1 MGQQYVAHRADLPR
15 PRLRGRVVDGQH
27 QIGGHAPTTSNKEP
41 KWLLRTLIADI
52 TLLPETDRDKVRIGI
67 RWHTG
72 GTDEIAVA
80 RATHPGTAKRSPSP
94 AVAMVTRLGPT
105 APTAEHRLA
114 ARLGS
119 AGPAAM
125 ASTPRHD
132 RPSDGH
138 TAGGRRPM
146 PKSPVSQTTVFGA
159 QRPMLRTL
167 HD

>member
-1 MGQQYVAHRADLPR
+1 
-15 PRLRGRVVDGQH
+15 
-27 QIGGHAPTTSNKEP
+27 
-41 KWLLRTLIADI
+41 
-52 TLLPETDRDKVRIGI
+52 
-67 RWHTG
+67 
-72 GTDEIAVA
+72 
-80 RATHPGTAKRSPSP
+80 
-94 AVAMVTRLGPT
+94 MVTRLGPT